1 MIEANER
8 IDLIPGTNYK
18 IIQNKEKFSYGMD
31 AILLS
36 SFAKAKG
43 VVVDLGTGTGII
55 PLRIYNDKKVDIIYG
70 VEIQKE
76 VANMAKRSVELNKL
90 EDKIKILHMDLKE
103 LPNSFKKASVDVIT
117 TNPPYMK
124 AGGALLN
131 PEENFAISRHEITCT
146 LEDIIKVSQYLLKP
160 LGKFYMVHRQNRLV
174 DIMYNLRKY
183 NIEPKYVRFVQA
195 KINDRPNIV
204 LIEGVKNVK
213 PDLKF
218 HKTLIVYNDD
228 NTYTDEIYE
237 IYGMTKEDR
246 DKIME

>member
-8 IDLIPGTNYK
+8 IDIIPGTNYK
-18 IIQNKEKFSYGMD
+18 IIQNKDKFSYGMD

-55 PLRIYNDKKVDIIYG
+55 PLRIYREKKVDIIYG

-76 VANMAKRSVELNKL
+76 VANMAKRSVELNNL
-90 EDKIKILHMDLKE
+90 QDKIKILHMDLKD
-103 LPNSFKKASVDVIT
+103 LHKNFKKASVDVIT

-124 AGGALLN
+124 AGGALIN

-160 LGKFYMVHRQNRLV
+160 LGKFYMVHRPNRLV
-174 DIMYNLRKY
+174 DIMYYLRRY
-183 NIEPKYVRFVQA
+183 NIEPKYIRFVQP
-195 KINDRPNIV
+195 KVNKRPNLV
-204 LIEGVKNVK
+204 LIEGVKNGK

-218 HKTLIVYNDD
+218 HNPLIVYNED
-228 NTYTDEIYE
+228 NTYRDEIYE
-237 IYGMTKEDR
+237 IYGMMIDNNRK
-246 DKIME
+246 

>member
-1 MIEANER
+1 MVNNDER

-18 IIQNKEKFSYGMD
+18 IIQNKDKFSYGMD

-55 PLRIYNDKKVDIIYG
+55 PLRIYRERKVDIIYG

-76 VANMAKRSVELNKL
+76 VANMAKRSVELNNL
-90 EDKIKILHMDLKE
+90 QEKIKILHMDLKD
-103 LPNSFKKASVDVIT
+103 LPKNFKKASVDVIT

-124 AGGALLN
+124 AGEAIVN
-131 PEENFAISRHEITCT
+131 PKENFAISRHELTCT

-160 LGKFYMVHRQNRLV
+160 LGKLYMVHRPNRLV
-174 DIMYNLRKY
+174 DIIYNLRKH
-183 NIEPKYVRFVQA
+183 NIEPKYIRFVQP
-195 KINDRPNIV
+195 KVNKRPNLI
-204 LIEGVKNVK
+204 LIEGVKNGK

-218 HKTLIVYNDD
+218 HHPLIVYNED
-228 NTYTDEIYE
+228 NTYRDEIYE
-237 IYGMTKEDR
+237 IYGKLW
-246 DKIME
+246 

>member
-76 VANMAKRSVELNKL
+76 VACI
-90 EDKIKILHMDLKE
+90 D
-103 LPNSFKKASVDVIT
+103 
-117 TNPPYMK
+117 
-124 AGGALLN
+124 
-131 PEENFAISRHEITCT
+131 
-146 LEDIIKVSQYLLKP
+146 
-160 LGKFYMVHRQNRLV
+160 
-174 DIMYNLRKY
+174 
-183 NIEPKYVRFVQA
+183 
-195 KINDRPNIV
+195 
-204 LIEGVKNVK
+204 
-213 PDLKF
+213 
-218 HKTLIVYNDD
+218 
-228 NTYTDEIYE
+228 
-237 IYGMTKEDR
+237 
-246 DKIME
+246 

>member
-160 LGKFYMVHRQNRLV
+160 LGKFYMVHRPNRLV

-195 KINDRPNIV
+195 KINDRPNLV
-204 LIEGVKNVK
+204 LIEGVKNGK